1 MHRLKVLTL
10 LIGLALLPGLLGG
23 CGKEVSENGRLQ
35 VLATTTIVGD
45 VVAQVAGGHI
55 EVSVLLPVGSD
66 PHSFQPAPQ
75 DLAAIEQADRVFING
90 FGLEEFLG
98 DLLEDTV
105 DQAKIV
111 EVSEGVSPLYFGE
124 SAEEHQAHEEEG
136 HTHEGIDP
144 HVWMSPLNV
153 VVWAE
158 NIAAVLAELDPV
170 HAGDYQ
176 ANAQAYQVEL
186 VELHQWAL
194 AQFDSVPEDQRLLVS
209 DHETFNYLADAYGL
223 QLVGTLTGFSSLAE
237 SSAQELAALED
248 AINQL
253 GLRAIFV
260 STTVPPG
267 LAERVAEDT
276 GVEVVR
282 VYTGSL
288 SEADG
293 RAATYLELM
302 RDTISQMVEALR

>member
-1 MHRLKVLTL
+1 MQRLKILPLVV
-10 LIGLALLPGLLGG
+10 ILALLPALVSG
-23 CGKEVSENGRLQ
+23 CGAEPAEDGGMR

-45 VVAQVAGGHI
+45 VVGRIAGEYV
-55 EVSVLLPVGSD
+55 EVQVLLPVGSD

-75 DLAAIEQADRVFING
+75 DLAAIEKADLVFING
-90 FGLEEFLG
+90 FGLEEFFG

-105 DQAKIV
+105 DPSKIV

-136 HTHEGIDP
+136 HIHEGIDP

-153 VVWAE
+153 MVWTE
-158 NIAAVLAELDPV
+158 NIAEALAELDPA
-170 HAGDYQ
+170 HAADFQ
-176 ANAQAYQVEL
+176 ANAQAYQAEL
-186 VELHQWAL
+186 ADLHQWAL
-194 AQFDSVPEDQRLLVS
+194 EQFSSIPQDQRLLVS
-209 DHETFNYLADAYGL
+209 DHETSNYLADAYGL
-223 QLVGTLTGFSSLAE
+223 QVVGTLTGFSSLAE

-253 GLRAIFV
+253 GVRAIFV

-288 SEADG
+288 SEAG
-293 RAATYLELM
+293 GPAATYLDLM